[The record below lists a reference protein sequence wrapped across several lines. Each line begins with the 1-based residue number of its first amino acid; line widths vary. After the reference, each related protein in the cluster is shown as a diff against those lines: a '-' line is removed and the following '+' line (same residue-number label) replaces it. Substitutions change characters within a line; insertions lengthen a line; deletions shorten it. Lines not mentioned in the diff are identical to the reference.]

1 MMLVIR
7 IFFVIL
13 SALSYKILF
22 CSTRPISL
30 AALVL
35 CMVCA
40 ACVAIVLNDATH
52 VIMYKEFNATQMVI
66 EHTYNSTCSSVKNTK
81 NILQTEAK
89 DLWENLAG
97 VLW

>member
-7 IFFVIL
+7 IFFFLL
-13 SALSYKILF
+13 SVLSYKILF

-52 VIMYKEFNATQMVI
+52 VIMYKEFNATQMVF
-66 EHTYNSTCSSVKNTK
+66 EHTCSSVKNTK

-89 DLWENLAG
+89 DLWENLVG